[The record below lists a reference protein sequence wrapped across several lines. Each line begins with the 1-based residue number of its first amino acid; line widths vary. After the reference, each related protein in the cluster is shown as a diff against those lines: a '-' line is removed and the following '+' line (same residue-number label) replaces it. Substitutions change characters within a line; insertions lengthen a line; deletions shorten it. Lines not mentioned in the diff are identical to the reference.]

1 MESSIQKPLQERLRE
16 AEDALERSE
25 RLALASQYASAILHE
40 VNNPLEAIT
49 NLVYLTKLERTN
61 PEQVLENMLVIEE
74 QVRLLGQVTGQALTF
89 HRQQNELKEC
99 DLVNIAEAALK
110 LHADKFARHGTTVT
124 RRYRG
129 PAIAKIRGTEILQV
143 VSNLIINA
151 VDALPRGIGQ
161 IWIGVKT
168 SKGTVHIAVADDG
181 PGVAQHIVPQLFGP
195 YVTSKTSGT
204 GLGLWLSKRIVEK
217 HGGSLRFRTTREG
230 KRKGT
235 IFRLS
240 LPAGPSQTPSISVP
254 G

>member
-1 MESSIQKPLQERLRE
+1 MESSTQKPLQERLRE

-49 NLVYLTKLERTN
+49 NLVYLTKLEGTN
-61 PEQVLENMLVIEE
+61 SEQVLENMLVIEE
-74 QVRLLGQVTGQALTF
+74 QLKLLGQVTSQALTF
-89 HRQQNELKEC
+89 HRQQNELKEF

-129 PAIAKIRGTEILQV
+129 PAVAKMRGTEILQV
-143 VSNLIINA
+143 LSNLIINA
-151 VDALPRGIGQ
+151 VDAVPRGIGR
-161 IWIGVKT
+161 IWIGVKA
-168 SKGTVHIAVADDG
+168 SKRTIHFTVADDG
-181 PGVAQHIVPQLFGP
+181 PGVAKDIAPQLFLP

-217 HGGSLRFRTTREG
+217 HGGSLRFRTSREG

-240 LPAGPSQTPSISVP
+240 LPVGSP
-254 G
+254 